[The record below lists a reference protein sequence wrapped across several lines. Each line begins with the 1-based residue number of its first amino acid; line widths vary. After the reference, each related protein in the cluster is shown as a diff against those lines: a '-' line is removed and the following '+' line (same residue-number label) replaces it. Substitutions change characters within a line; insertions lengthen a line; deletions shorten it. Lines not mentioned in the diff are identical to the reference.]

1 MIVIKEINLVTI
13 LEHVDDTMIIK
24 INENVWQTRLD
35 KSIKKIKIGDS
46 FLALLEKNADS
57 ILIKPIN
64 KNVLDYKAN
73 LNIIS

>member
-13 LEHVDDTMIIK
+13 LEHVDDTVIIK
-24 INENVWQTRLD
+24 INENVLQARLD